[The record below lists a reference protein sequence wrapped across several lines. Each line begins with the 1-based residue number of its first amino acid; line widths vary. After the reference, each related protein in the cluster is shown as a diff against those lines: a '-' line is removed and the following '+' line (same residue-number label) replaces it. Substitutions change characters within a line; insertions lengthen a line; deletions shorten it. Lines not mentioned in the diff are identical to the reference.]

1 MKISNLNISYPTS
14 NFNLNIQ
21 NMKIIDNKINIIIG
35 ENGCGKSVLV
45 KEIQSRNDAILMMQS
60 PYIFDKTVRKT
71 LLFIKRISSSNVD
84 IEEIVELV
92 NLNNKIDVEA
102 LSLSGGQKQRL
113 ALAMALISDKSLI
126 ILDEPFNGIDVYS
139 QKLIVDLI
147 KTMKHKTFIIVTH
160 KINHAKRFG
169 DWFIFMQNGKIIAE
183 GEKTKFFNTDIVKE
197 FVLLE

>member
-1 MKISNLNISYPTS
+1 MKISKLNISYPTS
-14 NFNLNIQ
+14 NFKLE
-21 NMKIIDNKINIIIG
+21 IDSLEIKENRINIIIG

-45 KEIQSRNDAILMMQS
+45 KNIQATNDAIMMMQS

-71 LLFIKRISSSNVD
+71 LLFIKKISNSNVNVD
-84 IEEIVELV
+84 NIINLV
-92 NLNNKIDVEA
+92 NLSNEIDVEA

-113 ALAMALISDKSLI
+113 ALAMALVSDKNLI

-147 KTMKHKTFIIVTH
+147 LTMKDKTFIIVTH

-169 DWFIFMQNGKIIAE
+169 DWFIFMQKGKIIVE
-183 GEKTKFFNTDIVKE
+183 GEKTKFFSNEIVKE